1 MSQNSSHLLVLVKNA
16 KPAAL
21 SSLQNVVEILLTSG
35 ATLDVRS
42 NYATFSINETLVAAI
57 HPAGESIDICIA
69 LERDLKKS
77 FLFDP
82 IDYNYKWRNLPT
94 GFSLTTRSD
103 GKTAVPFVERAVAAV
118 LSGDVIQ
125 IDGEQFAIPKA
136 AFQPAFKKKYRH
148 R

>member
-1 MSQNSSHLLVLVKNA
+1 MREFSGDLLALVKNA

-21 SSLQNVVEILLTSG
+21 TSLQGVVDILLTSG

-42 NYATFSINETLVAAI
+42 NYATFSIKETLVAAI
-57 HPAGESIDICIA
+57 HPAGESIDVCIA
-69 LERDLKKS
+69 LKRDLKRS

-103 GKTAVPFVERAVAAV
+103 GKAAVPFVERAIAAV